1 MYSRYKFSFLVSIFF
16 IFLSTSKVFSA
27 EAVTITSFPSS
38 KNAGEEFNVN
48 FSASGL
54 INSSSYYMKGLGANT
69 TTSSFTEIDTWNNGW
84 VQQNG
89 SWVSMPTFSANSEGS
104 ASATLK
110 VRFDP
115 NVSTNTKD
123 FKVRIRKTDS
133 ETNIDS
139 GIVAISI
146 TAVTPSP
153 TQVPTAVPSAS
164 PVITSKPTSVPTA
177 KPTVKPTPIATQVAT
192 DTPEPENT
200 PIADIETEPEPTP
213 TLETK
218 VLGDSTSKKRLPIA
232 SYAFILIGL
241 GFLGYVGYMLYNN
254 NVNKHA

>member
-1 MYSRYKFSFLVSIFF
+1 MYSRYKLSFLVSIFF

-89 SWVSMPTFSANSEGS
+89 SWVSMPTFSANTEGS

-115 NVSTNTKD
+115 NVSSNTKD
-123 FKVRIRKTDS
+123 FKIRIRKTDS
-133 ETNIDS
+133 DTNIDS
-139 GIVAISI
+139 NLVSMTIA
-146 TAVTPSP
+146 AATPSP
-153 TQVPTAVPSAS
+153 TQAPTPVPTAS
-164 PVITSKPTSVPTA
+164 PVVTAKPTSP
-177 KPTVKPTPIATQVAT
+177 PTVKPTLKPTSTPINLEPTS
-192 DTPEPENT
+192 TPETEEYSPEYT
-200 PIADIETEPEPTP
+200 SSAPVSTP
-213 TLETK
+213 TIESK
-218 VLGDSTSKKRLPIA
+218 VLGDNTSNKKLPIV
-232 SYAFILIGL
+232 SYFLVLSGL
-241 GFLGYVGYMLYNN
+241 LVLAYCIYMIYSKRNR
-254 NVNKHA
+254 